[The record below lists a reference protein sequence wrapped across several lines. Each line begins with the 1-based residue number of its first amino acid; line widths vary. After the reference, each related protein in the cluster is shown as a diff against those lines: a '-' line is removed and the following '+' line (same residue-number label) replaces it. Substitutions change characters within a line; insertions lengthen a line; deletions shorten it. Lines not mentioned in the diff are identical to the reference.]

1 MNPLKQPLHLKVCIL
16 LCVCIFTCCVCIESV
31 SNEETQV
38 QEESTSTIKP
48 AEQSNEAA
56 AGKFEAVTPKS
67 DTDHSS
73 KNNGIHHTCIL
84 ILYIL
89 CSFIW

>member
-1 MNPLKQPLHLKVCIL
+1 MLYLY
-16 LCVCIFTCCVCIESV
+16 IESV
-31 SNEETQV
+31 TNEETQV
-38 QEESTSTIKP
+38 QKESTSTIKP

-67 DTDHSS
+67 DIDHSS
-73 KNNGIHHTCIL
+73 KNIKNNGTHYACIL
-84 ILYIL
+84 ILFIL

>member
-1 MNPLKQPLHLKVCIL
+1 MFV
-16 LCVCIFTCCVCIESV
+16 FTCCICIESV
-31 SNEETQV
+31 TNEETQV

-67 DTDHSS
+67 DIDHSS
-73 KNNGIHHTCIL
+73 KNNGTHHACIL
-84 ILYIL
+84 ILFIL